1 MEKEGDDQEWE
12 FSKENVIPIKEG
24 RNIDSL
30 NFALSQKTPEQ
41 NRSLESKIKYYI
53 IEFEYYCRE
62 QERKIEDY
70 IGSDPLTPWIEY
82 LNINMLISIVI

>member
-24 RNIDSL
+24 RNIESL
-30 NFALSQKTPEQ
+30 NYALSQKTPEQ

-53 IEFEYYCRE
+53 IET
-62 QERKIEDY
+62 Y
-70 IGSDPLTPWIEY
+70 IMKQKNT
-82 LNINMLISIVI
+82 LNHIH

>member
-24 RNIDSL
+24 RNTESL
-30 NFALSQKTPEQ
+30 NYALSQKTPEQ

-53 IEFEYYCRE
+53 IEFEYFYRE

-70 IGSDPLTPWIEY
+70 IGSDPLIPWIEY
-82 LNINMLISIVI
+82 LNINVILSIVI